1 MIKKDLHID
10 VSPDNTGDKN
20 LFIHE
25 VGLRSGDSIQTEQTA
40 PSPSEKKFTEGELAF
55 IATLSKKEAIN
66 LLSLLEL
73 MYLKCGNN
81 NYYGTAY
88 TLAQVLGISYNTLTK
103 HLPSLEKSG
112 LIRYGKNTKHPI
124 KRRFLFKPIKDSI
137 APLLSVDHRVAKYIR
152 IHAVG
157 IDNKTGARIHLPKTT
172 TWTELKAQIRF
183 QLFKVHIGN
192 QVYHLARA
200 NAIKDAVASLDSQ
213 TPINGGKAISPKML
227 RKLKQLR
234 KDGKLDNLLNHKT
247 EIHTGQFH
255 LSRIL
260 GCSPAS
266 AVTILKKLVALGAI
280 TTSVKKTRH
289 PFQPKDESEARMYLK
304 TRHKEGEKQGYYE
317 FWCTLSNT
325 MYIIHGTLINSF
337 NGMEFFNVK
346 KCLASIK

>member
-1 MIKKDLHID
+1 MQSTVENKDLTP
-10 VSPDNTGDKN
+10 VNTGQKDFCQELCIGRQPVKPA
-20 LFIHE
+20 E
-25 VGLRSGDSIQTEQTA
+25 SK

-55 IATLSKKEAIN
+55 IETLSLKESIY
-66 LLSLLEL
+66 LLSLIEL

-88 TLAQVLGISYNTLTK
+88 TLAQELGISYNSLTK
-103 HLPSLEKSG
+103 YLPKLEKSG

-124 KRRFLFKPIKDSI
+124 KRRFLFAPIKDI
-137 APLLSVDHRVAKYIR
+137 VAPFLKVDHRVAKYIR
-152 IHAVG
+152 FHAIG
-157 IDNKTGARIHLPKTT
+157 IDNKTGKRLYLPKDTS
-172 TWTELKAQIRF
+172 WTDIRAQIRL

-200 NAIKDAVASLDSQ
+200 NAIKDAVAILDSQ
-213 TPINGGKAISPKML
+213 TPINGGRTISPKML

-234 KDGKLDNLLNHKT
+234 KDGTLEKLLNHKT
-247 EIHTGQFH
+247 EIYTGQFH
-255 LSRIL
+255 LARIL

-266 AVTILKKLVALGAI
+266 AVAILRKLVSLGAI
-280 TTSVKKTRH
+280 TTSVKKTKH
-289 PFQPKDESEARMYLK
+289 PFQPKNELEARMYLK

-337 NGMEFFNVK
+337 NGMECFNVK
-346 KCLASIK
+346 KMFSLH